1 MIVRH
6 SETWFVWV
14 LVHTACKGTQKG
26 NLGIPQVLPSL
37 CFETGSLIGLIRWGR
52 LAGKPR
58 HWNYSAS
65 HPSWLFY
72 MGSRDQMHVL
82 ILYFKHLINRAILL
96 SLSVFSF
103 LSLLW
108 SP

>member
-26 NLGIPQVLPSL
+26 NLGIPQGLPRL

-58 HWNYSAS
+58 HWNYKCV
-65 HPSWLFY
+65 PP
-72 MGSRDQMHVL
+72 
-82 ILYFKHLINRAILL
+82 LL
-96 SLSVFSF
+96 DF
-103 LSLLW
+103 LHGF
-108 SP
+108 